1 MEERLDQLR
10 LLDLLGK
17 GAHSMSIHI
26 LRYASLLLIMALDI
40 LSGVIKTKVMRKKF
54 VSSKMSSGLFKKMGN
69 ILCMVVSDLLAVSSH
84 YIIGFDIDIRI
95 AVYVYIFFM
104 ECLSIYENCGDS
116 GLIDILKKA
125 LERVTN
131 GSE

>member
-1 MEERLDQLR
+1 MT
-10 LLDLLGK
+10 
-17 GAHSMSIHI
+17 IHI

-84 YIIGFDIDIRI
+84 YVIGFDIDIRI
-95 AVYVYIFFM
+95 AIYVYIFFM

-116 GLIDILKKA
+116 GLLDILKKA
-125 LERVTN
+125 LERVAN
-131 GSE
+131 GGK